1 MAEPASAID
10 LETVALAKVLIACR
24 SITPDDGGSLDIVA
38 SRLSSV
44 GFRCERL
51 DRAGVRNLWA
61 RWGTERPI
69 LCFAG
74 HVDVVPPGPAALW
87 SSDPFVP
94 TERQGRLYG
103 RGAADMKSSVAAM
116 VTAVERYAA
125 SPPQR
130 PGSLGVLLT
139 SDEEGEATDG
149 TTAVVEELRR
159 RGEVIDG
166 CIIGEPTSESRLG
179 DTIKNGRRGSLSGAL
194 KVKGTQR
201 HIAYPERGANPIHAG
216 WPALAELIDCEWDAG
231 NDYFQPTSFQISSV
245 HAGTGATN
253 VTPATLEVLFNLRFS
268 PTSTESRLKE
278 QIHEVL
284 DRHQLDYELS
294 WTLSGQ
300 PFLTPRGRLV
310 NALEASI
317 RQTTGLI
324 PALSTSGGTSDGRF
338 LAAIA
343 REVVEFGPGSESIH
357 RIDESVG
364 LDEIGALSRIYEAA
378 IRGWLAEI
386 Q

>member
-10 LETVALAKVLIACR
+10 LETVALAKLLIACR

-51 DRAGVRNLWA
+51 DRARVRNLWA
-61 RWGTERPI
+61 RWGMERPI

-103 RGAADMKSSVAAM
+103 RGAADMKTSVAAM

-139 SDEEGEATDG
+139 SDEEGEATHG

-159 RGEVIDG
+159 RGEMIDG

-179 DTIKNGRRGSLSGAL
+179 DTIKNGRRGSLNGAL

-216 WPALAELIDCEWDAG
+216 WPALAELIAREWDAG
-231 NDYFQPTSFQISSV
+231 SDYFQPTSFQISSV

-284 DRHQLDYELS
+284 DHHQLDYELA

-317 RQTTGLI
+317 RQTTGLT

-338 LAAIA
+338 LAALA
-343 REVVEFGPGSESIH
+343 REVIEFGPGSGSIH
-357 RIDESVG
+357 KADESVG
-364 LDEIGALSRIYEAA
+364 LDEIGALSRIYEAV
-378 IRGWLAEI
+378 IRRWLAEF